1 MILKTFEE
9 FIAESFGSTLYNTPG
24 IGNVA
29 TTQQPEVIN
38 TYFDSDDSGDQD
50 DTKKFHP
57 DMLEDHSADWMRPR
71 GNYTNRSWIL
81 PNYIE
86 YQRLHQSN
94 TRFSIGDTIQCLN
107 HDLPCYGKI
116 GKIVA
121 FEDNTIRFEV
131 LGTETGIG
139 QTAKQY
145 RCHAGSLQK
154 IS

>member
-9 FIAESFGSTLYNTPG
+9 FIAESLGSTLYNTPG
-24 IGNVA
+24 MGNVVSS
-29 TTQQPEVIN
+29 TQPKIIGANQ
-38 TYFDSDDSGDQD
+38 SDSGDQD
-50 DTKKFHP
+50 GMRKFHP
-57 DMLEDHSADWMRPR
+57 DILEDHSENWMRPR
-71 GNYTNRSWIL
+71 GDYSNRSWIL
-81 PNYIE
+81 PNYAQ

-94 TRFSIGDTIQCLN
+94 TRFSIGDTVQCLN
-107 HDLPCYGKI
+107 QDLPCYGTI

-145 RCHAGSLQK
+145 RCHAGSLRK
-154 IS
+154 M